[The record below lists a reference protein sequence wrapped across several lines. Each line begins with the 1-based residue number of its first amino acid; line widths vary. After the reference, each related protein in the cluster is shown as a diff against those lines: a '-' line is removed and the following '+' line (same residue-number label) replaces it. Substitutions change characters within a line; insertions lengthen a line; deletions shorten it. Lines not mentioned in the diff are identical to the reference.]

1 MELNAHQKLGLIVFI
16 LLGCAAM
23 VFGAMR
29 MGQVI
34 TGPFKKDTTLQYRT
48 IAQQQDEAEQKLK
61 TQDSDKDGI
70 TDYDEMRIFRTSPY
84 LDDSD
89 SDGILDGVEIAQST
103 DPNCP
108 KGHTCREASK
118 EDASAAPA
126 PASGG
131 TAVAPAV
138 PGADVIAQAI
148 TETFGDVQTLT
159 PEKIAVELKKMSTT
173 DLRTFL
179 VKIGIPAASLEKA
192 DDATLRTLLQQT
204 MEEIATKS
212 H

>member
-16 LLGCAAM
+16 LLGCAAV

-29 MGQVI
+29 IGQVI
-34 TGPFKKDTTLQYRT
+34 TGPFKKDPTVKYRT
-48 IAQQQDEAEQKLK
+48 ISQQEEDREQALK
-61 TQDSDKDGI
+61 VQDSDKDGI
-70 TDYDEMRIFRTSPY
+70 TDYDEMRIFRTSPF

-89 SDGILDGVEIAQST
+89 SDGITDGTEIAQST

-108 KGHTCREASK
+108 KGRTCHEARK
-118 EDASAAPA
+118 EEAAAAVDGSGTVAAPDA
-126 PASGG
+126 
-131 TAVAPAV
+131 
-138 PGADVIAQAI
+138 IAQAI

-159 PEKIAVELKKMSTT
+159 PEKIAAELKTMSTD
-173 DLRTFL
+173 DLRAFL
-179 VKIGIPAASLEKA
+179 VKIGIPASALAQA

-212 H
+212 Q